1 MPSSPE
7 IFGLS
12 SFPGCSPDTTS
23 DMQSIVFP
31 VNPVKTS
38 FFTSHQMKPGQINPV
53 SFIKFQ
59 PDWILVLF
67 LLSFVL
73 LAWIQVSYSKRL
85 KQILLAPYSKRFLN
99 QLIRDGNVI
108 KERISV
114 ALVIVYIIGISLF
127 LYQMNILLLH
137 HTIHNVAGFQLYL
150 WIVVS
155 LLIYW
160 LVKILLI
167 RFLGK
172 IFKTYQATHEYI
184 LNILILLFV
193 SGILLLPLLVLT
205 VYLKSVFLV
214 HICMIFFILL
224 FLFRFIRGFIIG
236 ISLSKFSYVLLF
248 VYLCSLEILPVIIL
262 AKFILSY

>member
-1 MPSSPE
+1 MPSSQE

-12 SFPGCSPDTTS
+12 SFPGYSRDTTS

-31 VNPVKTS
+31 VNTVKTS

-53 SFIKFQ
+53 YFIKFQ

-99 QLIRDGNVI
+99 QMIRDGNVI

-114 ALVIVYIIGISLF
+114 ALVIVYAIGISLF
-127 LYQMNILLLH
+127 LYQINILLYH
-137 HTIHNVAGFQLYL
+137 HTIYNVTGFQLYL
-150 WIVVS
+150 LIMVS

-184 LNILILLFV
+184 LNILILIFV

-205 VYLKSVFLV
+205 VYLKSVFLL

-262 AKFILSY
+262 AKLILSY